1 MITYFSK
8 IVRLDNIT
16 YNIEDTNLVLLPLNS
31 KNSIDYRAIV
41 RIKLINGDTA
51 DGLNL
56 SCTPYFLNSKTGG
69 KYKIDSSSV
78 EWNELDL
85 DITLKIWDETYESSN
100 SDYLVLDFI
109 TTDNDKFSCRLPIK
123 TKVVNRVNRVFDYI
137 IGSVVIK
144 DSNMLTPFNRVGFPL
159 WGTIQKNITSVSQK
173 MLDVIHNNVLSIYN
187 KNSEYL
193 KQTFNLDY
201 YAPKFSRI
209 YLKGYPKS
217 IYRIYPNNIN
227 IELKE
232 TEDIY
237 SSINFLSLEPHHE
250 ESLELH
256 NFIYSPEHIN
266 TDFYEILTNVIKS
279 TNNSILYFK
288 NLRSNSDP
296 FISCIIRGINDKDVE
311 ISETII
317 LRYDMYSKIQNKFKT
332 IIEIDC
338 RFPIEISNYVDL
350 RYSHYINTQPY
361 ILPSLMD
368 TQYRIFKP
376 EVIIKSNH
384 ELTNNMIILN
394 NNLYS
399 DGHEAYKFAIE
410 GNIKSFYI
418 DDKLNILYLSSTG
431 DSEDG
436 LYLNTSKLNLDYSK
450 KIGNHTVN
458 NNSYIEVTD
467 INTSIGDWVDVS
479 IYINRYTTAYKSKSF
494 FIEVRNND
502 VLFYYDPDL
511 NSLVSEKKFIYT
523 EQLSTDI
530 LEFTLFIENSDPY
543 IINLVDETKGTC
555 FSSMTEIPE
564 IKPYTSKNVSNDLS
578 DYLILYKDEIK
589 LINSS
594 NNEDI
599 YFTEDE
605 NIIRIIFK
613 NEYYNNFNYYIKV
626 NDDFISNSE
635 TSLIDGSYTKFDC
648 KSKGL
653 SVIQLD
659 KRLLQSRYGNLISLG
674 VGSSYD
680 ITNGII
686 DEDLILSTVTIQTDT
701 TIKEETLSPKLN
713 IGSKVNQIE
722 YNFSID
728 LLDISNLTSE
738 RNIEYDS

>member
-8 IVRLDNIT
+8 IMQLDNLT
-16 YNIEDTNLVLLPLNS
+16 YNIENTNLVLLPLNT
-31 KNSIDYRAIV
+31 KNSIDYKVTV
-41 RIKLINGDTA
+41 RLKLINGDTVQQL
-51 DGLNL
+51 DL
-56 SCTPYFLNSKTGG
+56 SCIPYFFNSRTGG
-69 KYKIDSSSV
+69 KYKIDLSNI
-78 EWNELDL
+78 EWDNLDL
-85 DITLKIWDETYESSN
+85 NINLKIWEETYENSD

-109 TTDNDKFSCRLPIK
+109 TVDDDRFSCRLPIR

-137 IGSVVIK
+137 VGSTIIR

-159 WGTIQKNITSVSQK
+159 WGTIHKNITSVSQK
-173 MLDVIHNNVLSIYN
+173 ILDSLHSNILNTYN

-201 YAPKFSRI
+201 IAPKFSRV

-237 SSINFLSLEPHHE
+237 SSINFLSLEPHHG

-332 IIEIDC
+332 IIEVDC
-338 RFPIEISNYVDL
+338 KYPIEISNYVDL
-350 RYSHYINTQPY
+350 RYSHYINLQPY

-376 EVIIKSNH
+376 EIKVKSNH
-384 ELTNNMIILN
+384 ELTNNIIVLN

-399 DGHEAYKFAIE
+399 DGTEVYKFAID
-410 GNIKSFYI
+410 GSIKSFYI
-418 DDKLNILYLSSTG
+418 DDKLNILYLMSTE

-436 LYLNTSKLNLDYSK
+436 LYLNTSKLNLDYTK

-458 NNSYIEVTD
+458 NNSYIEITD
-467 INTSIGDWVDVS
+467 INTAVGDWVDVS
-479 IYINRYTTAYKSKSF
+479 IYIDRYITSYKSKSF
-494 FIEVRNND
+494 FIEVRNNG

-511 NSLVSEKKFIYT
+511 NILVSEKKFIYT

-530 LEFTLFIENSDPY
+530 LEFTLFIENSNPY
-543 IINLVDETKGTC
+543 IINLIDETKGTC

-578 DYLILYKDEIK
+578 DYLILYKDEVK
-589 LINSS
+589 LISS
-594 NNEDI
+594 SYNEDI
-599 YFTEDE
+599 YFTEDD

-613 NEYYNNFNYYIKV
+613 NDYYDDFNFYIKI

-635 TSLIDGSYTKFDC
+635 TSLTEGFYNKFDC

-653 SVIQLD
+653 FILEFD
-659 KRLLQSRYGNLISLG
+659 KRLLQSRYGNLILLG
-674 VGSSYD
+674 IGSSYD

-686 DEDLILSTVTIQTDT
+686 DEDLVLSTVKIQTDVV
-701 TIKEETLSPKLN
+701 IKEEILNPKLN
-713 IGSKVNQIE
+713 IGSKINQVE

-728 LLDISNLTSE
+728 LLDVSNLTSE

>member
-1 MITYFSK
+1 
-8 IVRLDNIT
+8 
-16 YNIEDTNLVLLPLNS
+16 
-31 KNSIDYRAIV
+31 
-41 RIKLINGDTA
+41 
-51 DGLNL
+51 
-56 SCTPYFLNSKTGG
+56 
-69 KYKIDSSSV
+69 
-78 EWNELDL
+78 
-85 DITLKIWDETYESSN
+85 
-100 SDYLVLDFI
+100 
-109 TTDNDKFSCRLPIK
+109 
-123 TKVVNRVNRVFDYI
+123 
-137 IGSVVIK
+137 
-144 DSNMLTPFNRVGFPL
+144 MLTPFNRVGFPL

-201 YAPKFSRI
+201 IAPKFSRV

-237 SSINFLSLEPHHE
+237 SSINFLSLEPHPE

-256 NFIYSPEHIN
+256 NFIYSPEYIN

-311 ISETII
+311 ISETVI
-317 LRYDMYSKIQNKFKT
+317 LRYDMYSKIQNRFKT

-589 LINSS
+589 LISSS